1 MLNTLENV
9 PNVSKTFQIGPKIA
23 KQKVTKKCLEIFQ
36 SVLKNCLLEKF
47 SIINSLECFEMICL
61 EKAIQN
67 VSRKTSK
74 FFLSFSKCC

>member
-47 SIINSLECFEMICL
+47 SIINSLECFEIICW
-61 EKAIQN
+61 KKQFRM
-67 VSRKTSK
+67 SQKRSQ
-74 FFLSFSKCC
+74 FF